1 MKVLLPLAT
10 VVAAG
15 LLAGCTPG
23 PSQFE
28 PAVEVTGRVKTAD
41 GKPVTDVKLTFN
53 PMDKGLPVSPKLD
66 KDGKFTAQI
75 IPGKYTY
82 AFEPA
87 DAKPAAFKL
96 VPARYHTTAA
106 EHTVRVEAG
115 KEIVLTLS

>member
-1 MKVLLPLAT
+1 MKALLPLAV

-28 PAVEVTGRVKTAD
+28 SAVEVKGQVKTAD
-41 GKPVTDVKLTFN
+41 GKPVTDVKVTFN
-53 PMDKGLPVSPKLD
+53 PMDKGMPVAPKLD

-75 IPGKYTY
+75 VPGKYSY
-82 AFEPA
+82 VFEPV
-87 DAKPAAFKL
+87 DGKPAAFKL
-96 VPARYHTTAA
+96 VPPKYHAPAA
-106 EHTVRVEAG
+106 EHTVQIEAG